1 MNYEWN
7 GKQYEVGYFF
17 MDPITYVVTVE
28 IEPGQFEYV
37 TEALGNGRVL
47 VCFVSLADAHI
58 EGMLRAKPGLQY
70 HVMEAR
76 SLPPRLFLNSEG
88 GLFAML
94 HLAWGVAEGRMIL
107 CEDGAP
113 RRFGGPLT
121 KPIGDHGPITFNV
134 NATALGTLDRIYEQA
149 GLFAW
154 CDTCEWM
161 RTTWNLSRLQTV
173 ARQAIRLASAVAWPN
188 GMGETDAAL
197 FDVEFGQWHVV
208 SREVAEDMPMDD
220 GA

>member
-17 MDPITYVVTVE
+17 MNPVTYVVTVE
-28 IEPGQFEYV
+28 TESGQVEYV
-37 TEALGNGRVL
+37 TEAFGDGRVL
-47 VCFVSLADAHI
+47 ICFLSLADAHI
-58 EGMLRAKPGLQY
+58 EGMLRAKPGLRY
-70 HVMEAR
+70 SVMEAR
-76 SLPPRLFLNSEG
+76 SLPPRFFLNSAG

-94 HLAWGVAEGRMIL
+94 HLAWSMVGGRMIL
-107 CEDGAP
+107 CEDGTP
-113 RRFGGPLT
+113 RRFEGPLV
-121 KPIGDHGPITFNV
+121 KPISDHGPITFDV
-134 NATALGTLDRIYEQA
+134 SATALSTLDRIYEQA

-154 CDTCEWM
+154 RETCERM
-161 RTTWNLSRLQTV
+161 RTTWNLSSLQTM
-173 ARQAIRLASAVAWPN
+173 ARRAVRLAPAVAWPN
-188 GMGETDAAL
+188 GTGETDAAL